1 MARDRFDHSIDHS
14 DVTKPAAVRRVEV
27 ITGVERRRRWST
39 DEKLAIVAESLT
51 EGAVVSEVARRHG
64 ISPQQLFGWRAKV
77 RAEIAEVKTAET
89 SEPMFA
95 PAVIAPVAPPK
106 PDLRPKAST
115 TEAGTIEIVVGG
127 AIVRVLGRVDAR
139 SLAAVIKA
147 LRGHS

>member
-1 MARDRFDHSIDHS
+1 MARDRFDHSVDHS

-27 ITGVERRRRWST
+27 ITGVERRRWST
-39 DEKLAIVAESLT
+39 EEKLAIVAESLA

-64 ISPQQLFGWRAKV
+64 LSPQQLFGWRAKV

-106 PDLRPKAST
+106 RDLRPKTPTA
-115 TEAGTIEIVVGG
+115 EAGTIEIVVGG

-147 LRGHS
+147 LRVHS